1 MPLSSDRIRVTTTP
15 KIAVTAAATMPVVTI
30 TIDGNTK
37 SIAITVA
44 ATCPVGHSIYAPYR
58 LA

>member
-15 KIAVTAAATMPVVTI
+15 KVVVTAANPKPTVTI
-30 TIDGNTK
+30 TIDGISK
-37 SIAITVA
+37 AIAITVA
-44 ATCPVGHSIYAPYR
+44 NTCPVGHSLYAPYR